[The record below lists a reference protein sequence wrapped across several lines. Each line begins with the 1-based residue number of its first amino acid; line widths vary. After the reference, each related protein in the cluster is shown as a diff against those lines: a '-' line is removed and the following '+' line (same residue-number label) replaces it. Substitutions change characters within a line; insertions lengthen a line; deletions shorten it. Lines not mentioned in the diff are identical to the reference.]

1 MKTRKDSFTL
11 FTAISLV
18 STHLTCQHAR
28 YNMALISD
36 AKQAK
41 SEGKSG
47 LVATGLNRLVD
58 MAL

>member
-41 SEGKSG
+41 SKGKSG
-47 LVATGLNRLVD
+47 LVATRLN
-58 MAL
+58 